1 MSLAVNGNYYG
12 AGSGVDAYA
21 GANGFIPE
29 VWSGKL
35 QVKFY
40 KSTVLG
46 EITNNDW
53 EGEIKGQGDK
63 VYIRTIPTINISN
76 YQKGMNLTSQVPNS
90 TPLELNIDK
99 GKYFQ
104 VVLDDVDEVQ
114 ADVKLMDIFTNDASQ
129 QMKIAIDG
137 DVLGNVFADAAAD
150 NKGAAAGALSGD
162 INLGAA
168 GAPRQ
173 ATKDTVLDILLDMG
187 QVLDEQNVPEEGRW
201 AVLPAWMASLIKR
214 SDLKQAYLTG
224 DSVTPL
230 RNGKIGMIDRFT
242 VYISNNLSQVTDLGS
257 DGAAGGTGGAA
268 DKKAWNIMAG
278 TRDAISFASQITN
291 VETLRSQTT
300 FGNIMRGLNVYG
312 YKVTKPEALVHGYV
326 SK

>member
-1 MSLAVNGNYYG
+1 MSIAVSGNYYG
-12 AGSGVDAYA
+12 AGSGVDSYA
-21 GANGFIPE
+21 GASGFIPE

-76 YQKGMNLTSQVPNS
+76 YTKGMSLTSQVPTS

-129 QMKIAIDG
+129 KMKIAIDG
-137 DVLGNVFADAAAD
+137 DVLGNVFADAH
-150 NKGAAAGALSGD
+150 
-162 INLGAA
+162 
-168 GAPRQ
+168 
-173 ATKDTVLDILLDMG
+173 
-187 QVLDEQNVPEEGRW
+187 
-201 AVLPAWMASLIKR
+201 AS
-214 SDLKQAYLTG
+214 
-224 DSVTPL
+224 
-230 RNGKIGMIDRFT
+230 N
-242 VYISNNLSQVTDLGS
+242 
-257 DGAAGGTGGAA
+257 
-268 DKKAWNIMAG
+268 
-278 TRDAISFASQITN
+278 
-291 VETLRSQTT
+291 
-300 FGNIMRGLNVYG
+300 
-312 YKVTKPEALVHGYV
+312 
-326 SK
+326 